1 MSKKKDVA
9 EVVSAPA
16 EVSATPAEEPVKV
29 APEPEEKPV
38 DTEDAFVEESLGVEP
53 ATTEEPEEA
62 TPEPETPTVAPEEKK
77 EDAPAAPVEEPKPE
91 KVEEQPEVPAEPK
104 VSRLDKRL
112 AEKYSE
118 NLVLK
123 GSNVPSAGAIM
134 AELAEMSVDEKK
146 TALRNLLD
154 ENRNIRGQ
162 QPEPLSH
169 EDEEAIIE
177 AEVERREK
185 ETQKAIRE
193 REFQKD
199 LVATLEKYPEL
210 DKRTA
215 KYNPTIEKA
224 VIPMVENGMFASEAY
239 AIVQEAIKNA
249 TENERKNK
257 EVESQ
262 KSMSG
267 SVIAPPVSEPINKSA
282 ETEED
287 KFLADAG
294 VL

>member
-62 TPEPETPTVAPEEKK
+62 TPEPETPTVAPVEKK
-77 EDAPAAPVEEPKPE
+77 EEVAEPVEEPE
-91 KVEEQPEVPAEPK
+91 KEQPEVPAEPK

-146 TALRNLLD
+146 NALRNLLD